1 LRLLGG
7 KERVWGSGDK
17 VELIG
22 GIDEE
27 PDVVGVLF
35 LLVYDLFERVMEKIV
50 P

>member
-1 LRLLGG
+1 M
-7 KERVWGSGDK
+7 WGSGDE

-35 LLVYDLFERVMEKIV
+35 FLVYGLFKGVMEKIV